1 MFYNCSKLT
10 SVIIGA
16 SVESISIDAFT
27 GCSSL
32 NSVTF
37 NCKEI
42 GAWLKNL
49 ASIKEVVI
57 GKNVTS
63 IAQQAFS
70 DCSNL
75 QSIYSKV
82 EDVFSIAKN
91 IFADKTYSDA
101 KLYVPIG
108 KKVDYED
115 TPWWSNFAN
124 IEEYDYGTDTPVDQP
139 KCETPTISYQ
149 NGVLTFNS
157 DTEGAVCQYSI
168 TDEDIKSG
176 SGNEVQLSATYTINV
191 FASKEGYEN
200 SDTATATLCWI
211 DVEPKTEDVTTAV
224 AEVPAFAV
232 LIKNE
237 GGALTVQG
245 IDDGTQVSVYSVN
258 GTQVGT
264 AVVQN
269 GQATVST
276 TLQSGSIAIVKIGQK
291 SVKVLLR

>member
-1 MFYNCSKLT
+1 M
-10 SVIIGA
+10 
-16 SVESISIDAFT
+16 
-27 GCSSL
+27 
-32 NSVTF
+32 
-37 NCKEI
+37 
-42 GAWLKNL
+42 
-49 ASIKEVVI
+49 
-57 GKNVTS
+57 TS

-70 DCSNL
+70 GCSNL
-75 QSIYSKV
+75 QSVYSKV
-82 EDVFSIAKN
+82 EDVFTISKN
-91 IFADKTYSDA
+91 TFADKTYSDA

-115 TPWWSNFAN
+115 TPWWLNFTN
-124 IEEYDYGTDTPVDQP
+124 IVEYDYGTDTSDDLPTCQ
-139 KCETPTISYQ
+139 TPTISYL

-200 SDTATATLCWI
+200 SETATATLCWI

-264 AVVQN
+264 AIVQN

-291 SVKVLLR
+291 SVKVLLK